1 MKLGADCDPFFY
13 CRANAED
20 SRYNSKTALSGPIPR
35 FPCKGAFDESPMSEF
50 TNLRKSL
57 PGMLRALA
65 LGITAGFLFDHLQTP
80 IPWMIGPMVAVASLN
95 LLGVRMHSPP
105 YARQMG
111 QVILGSAVGLYFT
124 PSVVAALATNLPAIV
139 AATIAV
145 FLVGGLGALTLS
157 RASGVDGKSTFF
169 ASIPGG
175 AMAMAVLADRYGAQ
189 IAPVAVAHSLRVSL
203 VVILVP
209 FALTYGGFPL
219 VAAAYRP
226 NLPLDFSV
234 LIPWLAIGWLLGEIS
249 ERFRFHNGCLLVP
262 IFLGAG
268 LTMGGFQLS
277 AVPHWLIDFAQLM
290 FGLVLGARYERAF
303 FIRYKLFIPFALL
316 NSCFILVASAAAGAA
331 LAWIFG
337 LPVATMIL
345 ATAPGG
351 LAEMTITAQA
361 LKISV
366 PLVVAFHLFRVVV
379 VNMGTQYFYTLTA
392 RLFEHS

>member
-1 MKLGADCDPFFY
+1 
-13 CRANAED
+13 
-20 SRYNSKTALSGPIPR
+20 
-35 FPCKGAFDESPMSEF
+35 MSEF
-50 TNLRKSL
+50 ANLREHL

-65 LGITAGFLFDHLQTP
+65 VGIPAGFLFDYLHTP
-80 IPWMIGPMVAVASLN
+80 IPWMIGPMVAVAGLN
-95 LLGVRMHSPP
+95 LLGVPMHSPP
-105 YARQMG
+105 LARQMG
-111 QVILGSAVGLYFT
+111 QVILGSAVSLYFT
-124 PSVVAALATNLPAIV
+124 PSVVATLGANLPAIV
-139 AATIAV
+139 AATIAAFV
-145 FLVGGLGALTLS
+145 VGVLGALTLS

-209 FALTYGGFPL
+209 FTLTYGGFPL
-219 VAAAYRP
+219 EAGAYRP
-226 NLPLDFSV
+226 NLPLDFLF

-249 ERFRFHNGCLLVP
+249 EKFRFHNGCLLVP

-268 LTMGGFQLS
+268 LTMAGIRLS
-277 AVPHWLIDFAQLM
+277 AVPHWLTDFAQLM

-303 FIRYKLFIPFALL
+303 FARYKLFIPFALL
-316 NSCFILVASAAAGAA
+316 NSCFILVVSAAAGAA
-331 LAWIFG
+331 LAWIFD

-379 VNMGTQYFYTLTA
+379 VNVGTQYFYILTA
-392 RLFEHS
+392 RLFERD

>member
-1 MKLGADCDPFFY
+1 
-13 CRANAED
+13 
-20 SRYNSKTALSGPIPR
+20 
-35 FPCKGAFDESPMSEF
+35 MSEF
-50 TNLRKSL
+50 ANLRDRL
-57 PGMLRALA
+57 PAILRALA
-65 LGITAGFLFDHLQTP
+65 VGIPAGYLFDLLHTP
-80 IPWMIGPMVAVASLN
+80 IPWMIGPMVAVATLN
-95 LLGVRMHSPP
+95 LMGVRMHSPP
-105 YARQMG
+105 LARQMG
-111 QVILGSAVGLYFT
+111 QVILGSAVSLYFT
-124 PSVVAALATNLPAIV
+124 PTVVAALAANLPAIV

-203 VVILVP
+203 VVIIVP

-234 LIPWLAIGWLLGEIS
+234 LLPWLAIGWILGEVS
-249 ERFRFHNGCLLVP
+249 ERLHFHNGCLLVP
-262 IFLGAG
+262 IFLGAA
-268 LTMGGFQLS
+268 LTMSGVELS
-277 AVPHWLIDFAQLM
+277 AVPHGWIDFAQLM

-303 FIRYKLFIPFALL
+303 FVRYKLFIPFALL
-316 NSCFILVASAAAGAA
+316 NSFFIMAASVVAGAT
-331 LAWIFG
+331 LAWTFG
-337 LPVATMIL
+337 LPIATMIL

-361 LKISV
+361 LHISV
-366 PLVVAFHLFRVVV
+366 PLVDAFHLYRVVV
-379 VNMGTQYFYTLTA
+379 DNVGTQYIYPLMA
-392 RLFEHS
+392 SLLDRDSRDRSGA

>member
-1 MKLGADCDPFFY
+1 
-13 CRANAED
+13 
-20 SRYNSKTALSGPIPR
+20 
-35 FPCKGAFDESPMSEF
+35 MSEF
-50 TNLRKSL
+50 TNLPARL
-57 PGMLRALA
+57 PGIVRALA
-65 LGITAGFLFDHLQTP
+65 VGIPAGFLFDYLHTP
-80 IPWMIGPMVAVASLN
+80 IPWMIGPMIAVAALN
-95 LLGVRMHSPP
+95 LFGVRMHSPP

-124 PSVVAALATNLPAIV
+124 PSVVAALASNLPAIV

-203 VVILVP
+203 VIIIVP

-226 NLPLDFSV
+226 NLPLDFSI
-234 LIPWLAIGWLLGEIS
+234 LIPWLAMGWLLGEIS
-249 ERFRFHNGCLLVP
+249 EKFRFHNGCLLVP
-262 IFLGAG
+262 IFLGSG
-268 LTMGGFQLS
+268 LTMSGIQLS
-277 AVPHWLIDFAQLM
+277 AVPHWLIDFAQLL

-303 FIRYKLFIPFALL
+303 FVRYKLFIPFALL
-316 NSCFILVASAAAGAA
+316 NSCFILVASVVAGAV
-331 LAWIFG
+331 LAWAFD

-361 LKISV
+361 LHISV

-379 VNMGTQYFYTLTA
+379 VNIGTQYIYTMTA
-392 RLFEHS
+392 RFLDSK